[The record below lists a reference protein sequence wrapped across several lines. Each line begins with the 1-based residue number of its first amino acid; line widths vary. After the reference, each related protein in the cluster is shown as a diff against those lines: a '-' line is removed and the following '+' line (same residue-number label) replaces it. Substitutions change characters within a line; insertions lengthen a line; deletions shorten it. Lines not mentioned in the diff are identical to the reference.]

1 MLKNISER
9 KKNESQEVISLSSIF
24 FTVEKISM
32 RKEKQRRL
40 RQRPHHAS
48 LLAVLGRKGAIT
60 LLLHNKI
67 DCYLLYLGSSSSKIS
82 QHSFAGIAS

>member
-24 FTVEKISM
+24 FTVQKISM
-32 RKEKQRRL
+32 GKEKQI
-40 RQRPHHAS
+40 RQRPRHAS

>member
-32 RKEKQRRL
+32 RKEKQI

>member
-32 RKEKQRRL
+32 GKEKQI

-60 LLLHNKI
+60 LLLHSKI

>member
-24 FTVEKISM
+24 FTVQKISM
-32 RKEKQRRL
+32 GKEKQI
-40 RQRPHHAS
+40 RQRPHHTS